1 MGEQLQSLIRQS
13 NMNLIGSIEKN
24 VKKSKIIAGMVID
37 STSSLKEIQTKGN
50 NMLQMM
56 TALSKNHKKTQKSM
70 NAMLGKL
77 RQRGKRRRD
86 CEDDNVEME
95 TRRFVHIAIE
105 EEYQFNPKISFN
117 QFVSDWF
124 YGDHHLYESTNLNP
138 DWKKRNRASYFRYK
152 RLAKIKRICLV
163 LMMI

>member
-56 TALSKNHKKTQKSM
+56 TALSKNHKK
-70 NAMLGKL
+70 
-77 RQRGKRRRD
+77 RR
-86 CEDDNVEME
+86 
-95 TRRFVHIAIE
+95 
-105 EEYQFNPKISFN
+105 N
-117 QFVSDWF
+117 Q
-124 YGDHHLYESTNLNP
+124 
-138 DWKKRNRASYFRYK
+138 
-152 RLAKIKRICLV
+152 
-163 LMMI
+163 

>member
-13 NMNLIGSIEKN
+13 NMNFIGSIEKN
-24 VKKSKIIAGMVID
+24 VKESKIIAGMVID

-77 RQRGKRRRD
+77 RQRGERRRD
-86 CEDDNVEME
+86 WEDDNVEME
-95 TRRFVHIAIE
+95 TRKFVHIAIE
-105 EEYQFNPKISFN
+105 EEYQFNPKIHLISLF
-117 QFVSDWF
+117 QIGFMVIIYMRVS
-124 YGDHHLYESTNLNP
+124 N
-138 DWKKRNRASYFRYK
+138 
-152 RLAKIKRICLV
+152 
-163 LMMI
+163 